1 MRQLDC
7 QGQFGW
13 VVACLL
19 ILRLAL
25 KAEIWMT
32 IEVRDDG
39 RASIGEPIPMEPG
52 SRTLGRSRGDTVSA
66 ERCIAGYGLCVD
78 DGLRQV

>member
-19 ILRLAL
+19 ILRLPACTDEYV
-25 KAEIWMT
+25 AGD
-32 IEVRDDG
+32 VRV
-39 RASIGEPIPMEPG
+39 SIVAPIPM
-52 SRTLGRSRGDTVSA
+52 DSA
-66 ERCIAGYGLCVD
+66 
-78 DGLRQV
+78 

>member
-19 ILRLAL
+19 ILRLPAFRRG
-25 KAEIWMT
+25 
-32 IEVRDDG
+32 VDDDCG
-39 RASIGEPIPMEPG
+39 PGQRAQGIVAPIPVGRMAKPSEMEAVM
-52 SRTLGRSRGDTVSA
+52 LILLRGDANYTA
-66 ERCIAGYGLCVD
+66 EA
-78 DGLRQV
+78 